1 MKKMKHHVSTLAL
14 VAGAVLALSACQSKT
29 DTAPGTATTP
39 TPAPTPVRQPSM
51 ARVIHAIPG
60 GAAADVFAD
69 DNKLFSG
76 IGYKTITP
84 YESINEAQ
92 VTFKLKIAAQPND
105 PIAENKETL
114 SSGDYYT
121 VLALPGDRG
130 EGGMLRVLTDNKK
143 AAGEGMARV
152 RVVNAVA
159 DVPELDL
166 GFKTA
171 KEPVVS
177 GLNAANDVGYTDVMA
192 STGVLEARDKGKKR
206 VVASLAKAELM
217 AGKSYTIVIVGKAT
231 GTPKAEIL
239 VIEDGMD
246 AAPQGMPAEAM
257 PVSTP
262 TPKS

>member
-1 MKKMKHHVSTLAL
+1 MKKMNHHVSTLAL

-29 DTAPGTATTP
+29 DTAPGSAP
-39 TPAPTPVRQPSM
+39 TPAPTPVREPSM

-69 DNKLFSG
+69 DKKLFSG
-76 IGYKTITP
+76 VGYKTITP

-92 VTFKLKIAAQPND
+92 VTFKLKIAAMPND
-105 PIAENKETL
+105 PIAENKEKL
-114 SSGDYYT
+114 SSGDHYT
-121 VLALPGDRG
+121 VLALPGERG

-171 KEPVVS
+171 KEPMVS

-192 STGVLEARDKGKKR
+192 STGLLEARDKEKKR
-206 VVASLAKAELM
+206 VVASIAKAELM

-231 GTPKAEIL
+231 GMPKAEIL

-246 AAPQGMPAEAM
+246 AVPSMTEAM
-257 PVSTP
+257 PAATP
-262 TPKS
+262 TPKSQS